1 MLASEY
7 WIPRFF
13 IAMFE
18 KIYQILTVFLGSS
31 KQDGYTKECENYQFN
46 CPCCKEYNGNIEDNK
61 YNLEVLLSPTK
72 GLKFHCWKC
81 SETDGM
87 KGNLSYLIKRYG
99 GRSLYFAY
107 KEELS
112 AIKAANLY
120 SIPNFDEIFGEEEV
134 ALLKLPSTFTKIK
147 LNDCADRRVVEYLKK
162 RKINQEIIDRYNIG
176 YTTWDEKEYSLRNR
190 LIIPSFNAYGEL
202 NYWVGRDFMP
212 DKKNAE
218 NGAVS
223 SVKKTKYKNCTNDKK
238 IVFQESLIDWDST
251 IILVEGAIDC
261 LYFTGNAISM
271 LGKKL
276 TKDMVLYEKLIN
288 RANGPIYIALDSDT
302 DINETKRIYM
312 LLDNGRLK
320 GKIHYIRMEEYK
332 DFGDAY
338 EKGGKPNIIK
348 LLKSAKQFDELD
360 LIF

>member
-1 MLASEY
+1 MFRGFLFY
-7 WIPRFF
+7 I
-13 IAMFE
+13 MFE
-18 KIYQILTVFLGSS
+18 KIYQILTVFLGES
-31 KQDGYTKECENYQFN
+31 KQGEYTKECENYQFN

-87 KGNLSYLIKRYG
+87 KGNLSYLVKRYG
-99 GRSLYFAY
+99 GRNLYLSY

-120 SIPNFDEIFGEEEV
+120 NIPNFDEIFGENEV
-134 ALLKLPSTFTKIK
+134 AILKLPKTFTKINLSECK
-147 LNDCADRRVVEYLKK
+147 DKRVVEYLKK
-162 RKINQEIIDRYNIG
+162 RGIDQEIIDRYNIG
-176 YTTWDEKEYSLRNR
+176 YTTWEEKEYSLRNR
-190 LIIPSFNAYGEL
+190 IIIPSFNAYGEL

-212 DKKNAE
+212 EKKNAE
-218 NGAVS
+218 NGLIS
-223 SVKKTKYKNCTNDKK
+223 GSKKTKYKNCTNDNKK
-238 IVFQESLIDWDST
+238 IILQESLIDWDST

-276 TKDMVLYEKLIN
+276 TKDMVLYEKLMTM
-288 RANGPIYIALDSDT
+288 ANGPIYIVLDSDT
-302 DINETKRIYM
+302 DINETKKIYM

-320 GKIHYIRMEEYK
+320 GKIHYVRMEKYK

-338 EKGGKPNIIK
+338 EKGGRKNIIE
-348 LLKSAKQFDELD
+348 LLKTGKHFEETD
-360 LIF
+360 LVF